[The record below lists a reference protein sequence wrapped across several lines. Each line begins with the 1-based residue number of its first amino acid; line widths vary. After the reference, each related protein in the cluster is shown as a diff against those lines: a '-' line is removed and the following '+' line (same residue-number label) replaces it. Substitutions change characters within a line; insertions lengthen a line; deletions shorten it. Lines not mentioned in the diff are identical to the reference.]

1 MTRKKTG
8 FNYWIRNESG
18 DITTNF
24 IEMRSVVRALGT
36 IVHQWLDD
44 LDEMD
49 KFLKIHNQE
58 DWIIK
63 NGKSE

>member
-1 MTRKKTG
+1 
-8 FNYWIRNESG
+8 
-18 DITTNF
+18 
-24 IEMRSVVRALGT
+24 MRSVVRALGT